1 MGLQLNDEELA
12 KVTQRII
19 ELGDK
24 KEVVSQEDLPYIIS
38 DVLDSASYEKRVVVE
53 SYVLNH
59 AKGLMP
65 STTLKLRV
73 EGKVYEG
80 HAQGDGQFD
89 AFMNALRKLYAEHG
103 AKELPSLTDYA
114 VRIPPGSNS
123 DALCET
129 IITWKNGE
137 KEFVTRGLDS
147 DQTVSAIKAT
157 EKMLNII

>member
-1 MGLQLNDEELA
+1 
-12 KVTQRII
+12 VTQRII

-38 DVLDSASYEKRVVVE
+38 DVLDSASIERRVVVE
-53 SYVLNH
+53 NYVLTH
-59 AKGLMP
+59 SKGLMP
-65 STTLKLRV
+65 STTLKLKV
-73 EGKVYEG
+73 EGKIYEE

-89 AFMNALRKLYAEHG
+89 AFINALRKLYARHSS
-103 AKELPSLTDYA
+103 KELPTLTDYA

-129 IITWKNGE
+129 IITWKNGG